1 MIKDFFQ
8 KSARYWHTTRH
19 LRLVQIIGR
28 VKNNFRQVQYDLSAH
43 QGKSRP
49 RGNWVQPAK
58 RRKSMLGEKRFCF
71 LNECHEI
78 KVEKDWNNRQWS
90 KLWLYN
96 LHYFDDL
103 NAIGADTRKDWH
115 HKLIQ
120 HWVYNNPP
128 GKGNGWD
135 AYPSSLRIVNW
146 IKWALIGNHLDSISE
161 HSLFVQ
167 VRYLS
172 KTLETHLLGNHLFA
186 NAKALLYAGLFFL
199 WRRS

>member
-28 VKNNFRQVQYDLSAH
+28 VKKNFRQVQCDLSAH

-49 RGNWVQPAK
+49 KGNWVQPAK

-78 KVEKDWNNRQWS
+78 TLGKDWNKRQWS

-120 HWVYNNPP
+120 HWVCYNPP
-128 GKGNGWD
+128 GKWLGCLSFLTSYCKLDQMGINRKSPRQYIG
-135 AYPSSLRIVNW
+135 AFIICPSSLPLQKSGNS
-146 IKWALIGNHLDSISE
+146 LIGESSFCQRQ
-161 HSLFVQ
+161 S
-167 VRYLS
+167 
-172 KTLETHLLGNHLFA
+172 FA
-186 NAKALLYAGLFFL
+186 LRRPFFL